1 MPMSPDKPRFLY
13 NNLPGETEKG
23 IVLITGAR
31 QTGKTTLTKKRY
43 SQLPYMNL
51 DAVEERLR
59 LEKIPT
65 SRWAK
70 DVGLAAIDEVQKE
83 PSVFEKIKYAYDAGA
98 LSFSVLLG
106 SSQILLLKKIRESLA
121 GRITIFELFPMMM
134 AELSASDQSTLKAPL
149 LDKLLGDEA
158 ISHVLEREVSIL
170 PSPEEAEKLN
180 ILSYM
185 MNYGGMPAL
194 LHLPEE
200 NRMRWLK
207 DYELTY
213 LERDLADLARLS
225 DLEPFRLF
233 QKLSA
238 LRSASL
244 LNYSE
249 LARDASISVDTAKR
263 YLEYLKL
270 SYQVELL
277 QPYYR
282 NLTSS
287 LVKTPKLY
295 WLDIGIWRVLSGFSG
310 QTSGQLIE
318 TMVVSEIIKWIKT
331 MRRAVELYFYRT
343 RSGLEVD
350 LLMQTSH
357 GLIGVEIKS
366 RQECA
371 GKDATPLQ
379 QIAAQLGEEWR
390 GGLIVY
396 GGNSIKR
403 IAEPNIWAVPFWRL
417 LM

>member
-1 MPMSPDKPRFLY
+1 MKLNKPRILY
-13 NNLPGETEKG
+13 NYLPKETKKG

-31 QTGKTTLTKKRY
+31 QTGKTTLVKECY
-43 SQLPYMNL
+43 PQLPYTNL
-51 DAVEERLR
+51 DAVEERR
-59 LEKIPT
+59 RMAEIPT
-65 SRWAK
+65 SRWSK
-70 DVGLAAIDEVQKE
+70 DIGMAVIDEVQKE
-83 PSVFEKIKYAYDAGA
+83 PSVFEKIKYAYDADE
-98 LSFSVLLG
+98 LKFSVLLG

-121 GRITIFELFPMMM
+121 GRVTIFELFPLML
-134 AELSASDQSTLKAPL
+134 AELYAENQNKLKAPL
-149 LDKLLGDEA
+149 LDKLLDSKLISDVLEEEKSVLTSSDEA
-158 ISHVLEREVSIL
+158 DKRKIL
-170 PSPEEAEKLN
+170 DYL
-180 ILSYM
+180 I
-185 MNYGGMPAL
+185 NYGGMPAL
-194 LHLPEE
+194 LHLPDQDK
-200 NRMRWLK
+200 MRWLR

-225 DLEPFRLF
+225 DLEPFRIF

-295 WLDIGIWRVLSGFSG
+295 WLDIGIWRVLSGFTE

-318 TMVVSEIIKWIKT
+318 TMVISEIIKWIRT
-331 MRRAVELYFYRT
+331 MRRTVELYFYRT

-357 GLIGVEIKS
+357 GLIGAEIKS
-366 RQECA
+366 RHECA

-379 QIAAQLGEEWR
+379 QIAAQLKDEWC

-396 GGNSIKR
+396 NGNIIKKV
-403 IAEPNIWAVPFWRL
+403 AEPNIWAVPAWRL

>member
-1 MPMSPDKPRFLY
+1 MLLNKPRFLY
-13 NNLPGETEKG
+13 KNLPESRQDG

-31 QTGKTTLTKKRY
+31 QTGKTTLVKERY
-43 SQLPYMNL
+43 PQLPYINL
-51 DAVEERLR
+51 DAIEERFR
-59 LEKIPT
+59 LAEIPT
-65 SRWAK
+65 SRWSK
-70 DVGLAAIDEVQKE
+70 DVGVVVIDEVQKE
-83 PSVFEKIKYAYDAGA
+83 PLVFEKIKYAYDAKEVD
-98 LSFSVLLG
+98 FSVLLG
-106 SSQILLLKKIRESLA
+106 SSQILLLKKVRESLA
-121 GRITIFELFPMMM
+121 GRVTIFELFPLLM
-134 AELSASDQSTLKAPL
+134 AELYAENIESLKVPL
-149 LDKLLGDEA
+149 LDKLFDQSIE
-158 ISHVLEREVSIL
+158 SVLSKEISIL
-170 PSPEEAEKLN
+170 PAHEEANKRR
-180 ILSYM
+180 ILEYVLT
-185 MNYGGMPAL
+185 YGSMPAL
-194 LHLPEE
+194 LHIHQED
-200 NRMRWLK
+200 RMQWLR

-249 LARDASISVDTAKR
+249 LARDTSISVDTAKR

-295 WLDIGIWRVLSGFSG
+295 WLDIGIWRVLSGFTG
-310 QTSGQLIE
+310 ATSGQLIE
-318 TMVVSEIIKWIKT
+318 TVVVSEIIKWIRT
-331 MRRAVELYFYRT
+331 MRRTVDLYFYRT

-357 GLIGVEIKS
+357 GLVGIEIKS
-366 RQECA
+366 RQECV

-379 QIAAQLGEEWR
+379 QIAAQLKGEWR
-390 GGLIVY
+390 GGMVVY
-396 GGNSIKR
+396 NGNRIYK
-403 IAEPNIWAVPFWRL
+403 IAEPNIWAVPLWRL
-417 LM
+417 LI